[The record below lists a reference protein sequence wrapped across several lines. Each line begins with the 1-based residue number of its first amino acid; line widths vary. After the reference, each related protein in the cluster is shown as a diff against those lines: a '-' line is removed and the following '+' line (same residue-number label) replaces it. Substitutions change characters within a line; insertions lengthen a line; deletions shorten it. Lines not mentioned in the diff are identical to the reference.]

1 MTYLNLPVP
10 FIGQLTQAR
19 SVLESLT
26 LLSVRFY
33 LFSVFFFAGF
43 NKLKD
48 WDSTRFLF
56 EYEYV
61 VPFLRHDIAAY
72 LGTAAEIVLP
82 VLLLIG
88 LLTPIA
94 AIGLFIFNIV
104 AVISLAEMPPAAFL
118 LHVIWGGLLFSL
130 VIWGS
135 GKVSADNFVFKANKP
150 VQ

>member
-48 WDSTRFLF
+48 WDSTLFLF

-88 LLTPIA
+88 LLTPVA

-118 LHVIWGGLLFSL
+118 LHVIWGGLLFSV

>member
-1 MTYLNLPVP
+1 MTYLNLRVP
-10 FIGQLTQAR
+10 YSGQLIKAR

-48 WDSTRFLF
+48 WESTLFLF
-56 EYEYV
+56 EYEYS

-72 LGTAAEIVLP
+72 LGTAAEIALP

-88 LLTPIA
+88 LLTPVA
-94 AIGLFIFNIV
+94 AIGLFIFNFV
-104 AVISLAEMPPAAFL
+104 AVISLAEMPAAAFL

-130 VIWGS
+130 LLWGP
-135 GKVSADNFVFKANKP
+135 GKIALDRFVFNSRDTH
-150 VQ
+150 